1 VLVESAGKITKIE
14 LNQGFMLIEK
24 KKDVHTGYFRR
35 FDKIY
40 GGYKAIKIL
49 ERADFA
55 CEDIDQ

>member
-1 VLVESAGKITKIE
+1 MLVESAGKITKIE

-24 KKDVHTGYFRR
+24 KKDVHTGYFRG
-35 FDKIY
+35 FDKIM
-40 GGYKAIKIL
+40 GLQAIEIL